1 MRTANLVWAF
11 CLAFSVS
18 TAALAFEKQS
28 LGGGSVKPAQ
38 PSAKSADP
46 LAAPLSNG
54 QLAQPGS
61 EQSGTPIS
69 IPGLGTVGVIP
80 KMDFGMELLYGS
92 DNGQKL
98 EAAPENDGD
107 GLQIRGTLKHRF

>member
-11 CLAFSVS
+11 CLALIVS
-18 TAALAFEKQS
+18 SAAMAFEKQT
-28 LGGGSVKPAQ
+28 LGTG
-38 PSAKSADP
+38 SAKSAPSPAPSSEQLTAP
-46 LAAPLSNG
+46 LASDKLV
-54 QLAQPGS
+54 QPGG

-92 DNGQKL
+92 DAGRKL
-98 EAAPENDGD
+98 EAAPEDDGD